1 MTFRNDGRCFPRLT
15 GTGWMMSALANVR
28 SLAASGM
35 EVEIGESVDNR
46 ENNLGTLMKWEFGD
60 YIM

>member
-1 MTFRNDGRCFPRLT
+1 
-15 GTGWMMSALANVR
+15 MMSALANVR